1 MNIITE
7 QSYDK
12 SRWSIDDKWWDMEL
26 SINQIVAE
34 HNKVVIKLQGDHD
47 TEMDKMRHLNANL
60 QRDLNYVRAGKAN
73 FEERMKNMSRTIT
86 KIQQKIKDY
95 ENQRP

>member
-7 QSYDK
+7 QSYEK

-47 TEMDKMRHLNANL
+47 AEMNKMRHINANL
-60 QRDLNYVRAGKAN
+60 QRDLNYARAGKAN
-73 FEERMKNMSRTIT
+73 AEERMKNMSRTIT
-86 KIQQKIKDY
+86 KIQQKIKEY